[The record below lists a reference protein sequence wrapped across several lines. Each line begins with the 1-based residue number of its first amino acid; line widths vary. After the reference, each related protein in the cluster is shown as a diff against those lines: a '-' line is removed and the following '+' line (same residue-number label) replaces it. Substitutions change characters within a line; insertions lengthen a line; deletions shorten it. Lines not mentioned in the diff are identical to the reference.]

1 MLKDVDELLLDWK
14 GKKSKSWSS
23 RMELLNA
30 KWEDHRSDIMEYVL
44 TYVGFHA
51 EKCSRCMSVGS
62 DALIRCHQCG
72 PGNLCRMCDELV
84 HSKLP
89 LYDREIFDDGYYR
102 PVPPSESIFRD
113 GSAKPV
119 SKCLFQVKYMILIML
134 YLLLIPWAV
143 YTN

>member
-23 RMELLNA
+23 RMDLLNA

-44 TYVGFHA
+44 TYAGYHA
-51 EKCSRCMSVGS
+51 EKCSRCMSVGN

-72 PGNLCRMCDELV
+72 PGNL
-84 HSKLP
+84 LP
-89 LYDREIFDDGYYR
+89 LHDREIFDDGYYR
-102 PVPPSESIFRD
+102 PVPPSESIFQD

-119 SKCLFQVKYMILIML
+119 SKCASLGPSI
-134 YLLLIPWAV
+134 
-143 YTN
+143 